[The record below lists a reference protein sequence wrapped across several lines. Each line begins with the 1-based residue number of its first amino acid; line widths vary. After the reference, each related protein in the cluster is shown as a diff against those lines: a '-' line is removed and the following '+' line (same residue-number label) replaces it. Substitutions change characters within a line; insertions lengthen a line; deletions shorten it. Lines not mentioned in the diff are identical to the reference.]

1 MSLCGLPRKVRIK
14 LEKIQRNL
22 LWGDFGERTKMHL
35 LSWSKVCKDKKFG
48 GLGFKSL
55 EVFNQALLG
64 KWLWR
69 FVVEWES
76 LWRRV
81 IQGKFR
87 ELEGGWCTHGV

>member
-1 MSLCGLPRKVRIK
+1 MGR
-14 LEKIQRNL
+14 
-22 LWGDFGERTKMHL
+22 LWGKNRDASFELVKSLQGQE
-35 LSWSKVCKDKKFG
+35 VG
-48 GLGFKSL
+48 GLGFRSL